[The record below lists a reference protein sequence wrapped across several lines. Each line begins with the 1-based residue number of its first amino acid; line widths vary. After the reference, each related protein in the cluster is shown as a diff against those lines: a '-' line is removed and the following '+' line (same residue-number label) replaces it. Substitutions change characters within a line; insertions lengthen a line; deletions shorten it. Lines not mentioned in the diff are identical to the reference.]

1 MNKKQRGFLKLKK
14 GIVQNLHPDLK
25 ILDETDIPF
34 EGWFNLDLKFFYIN
48 YGFDNMEKGVI
59 SQTVKFVVQV
69 IKEYEHD
76 NPDIGVFK

>member
-25 ILDETDIPF
+25 ILDETDVPF